1 MDKLIGSRKEDSE
14 VPVASNGGS
23 LQSLNGHGGPFEPAL
38 AEEDEVHL
46 RAYWRVIRK
55 HIVLVV
61 LVALLGTAPFIYLM
75 GMKADYY
82 KATTRIQVNLE
93 STNEMSAA
101 NDQGQSGTFMS
112 ADPAY
117 FNTQLQILNSP
128 ALLRRIALTLDL
140 EHNPTFLRHMAKG
153 GRMIRKVIRLFY
165 FGKKDDV
172 SQNPLGSDRLT
183 TSFDP
188 SSTEQDLEAAQR
200 LEPIVE
206 DLQRKIKIE
215 PVKEPRLS
223 FKETR
228 LIDIS
233 TEHPSPQLA
242 AKISNAVAD
251 AFVLSNLEQRRKA
264 GATAESFLSVRVAEV
279 QAQIRRGEAQLIEY
293 AKNHEILSLDPNQ
306 NTVVDRLAGLN
317 KQLLDAE
324 NDRISAEANYRKALD
339 PASLD
344 ALAKE
349 GASEINAAETRLA
362 VLRENRAQLL
372 VEATE
377 KWPEVKEV
385 NQQIAE
391 VEKTIKDLKG
401 KAANTVKTNLET
413 RYQQALGRESSV
425 RAAFEKQR
433 DETLKQ
439 NEAAINYKIIQQEID
454 TNKALLQGILQ
465 RAKESDVSLQGAIN
479 NVRVIDY
486 AITPDPKEPDG
497 PWRLVWIGLAFTL
510 SLAGGIGLAFFLDYL
525 DNSVRSSDDV
535 LATSHLPT
543 LGTIPAVGKSLRQR
557 FVPLLTAGNGKVRPS
572 PAVLVHSIS
581 PPSFTEEYRRLRTAV
596 TLPLNGHSPK
606 TILVTSSLRGE
617 GKTTTAVNI
626 ATAMAQTAGAK
637 ILIIDADM
645 RRPLIHEILGCE
657 NETGLSSLLS
667 GEVPREK
674 ALDCIVSH
682 ENSRIQLLPGGPVP
696 PNPSELLHSE
706 NLRLLLADLE
716 PTFTHIIVDSPAAEE
731 FSDSLILSAAVDGV
745 LFVIHGSKSSRE
757 SVRHTL
763 QELRYVG
770 ANLLGVV
777 LNGVTQREQEYAYSS
792 YP

>member
-1 MDKLIGSRKEDSE
+1 MDKLISSPKKDAE
-14 VPVASNGGS
+14 VPVAPHGGGMSSHNGF
-23 LQSLNGHGGPFEPAL
+23 GGPFEPVAP
-38 AEEDEVHL
+38 EGDEIHL
-46 RAYWRVIRK
+46 RAYWRVIHK
-55 HIVLVV
+55 HIL
-61 LVALLGTAPFIYLM
+61 LVALITLLGTAPFVYLM

-93 STNEMSAA
+93 NTNQAA
-101 NDQGQSGTFMS
+101 GSEQSQTGVFMS

-117 FNTQLQILNSP
+117 FNTELQILNSP
-128 ALLRRIALTLDL
+128 ALLRRVIVTLDL
-140 EHNPTFLRHMAKG
+140 DHNPIYIRHMAKG
-153 GRMIRKVIRLFY
+153 GRLIRKVIRLFY
-165 FGKKDDV
+165 FGKKDDP

-183 TSFDP
+183 SSFDP
-188 SSTEQDLEAAQR
+188 AATEQDLQAAQG
-200 LEPIVE
+200 LEPYVE
-206 DLQRKIKIE
+206 DLQKKVKVE

-228 LIDIS
+228 LIDVS

-242 AKISNAVAD
+242 AKISNAIAD
-251 AFVLSNLEQRRKA
+251 AFVLSNLEQRRKT
-264 GATAESFLSVRVAEV
+264 GATAEEFLGVRVAEL
-279 QAQIRRGEAQLIEY
+279 QSQIRRGEASLIEY
-293 AKNHEILSLDPNQ
+293 AKNHEILSLDANQ

-324 NDRISAEANYRKALD
+324 NDRIAAEANYRKALD

-377 KWPEVKEV
+377 KWPEVKEI
-385 NQQIAE
+385 NQQISE
-391 VEKTIKDLKG
+391 VEKTITGLKS
-401 KAANTVKTNLET
+401 KAASTVKTNLET
-413 RYQQALGRESSV
+413 RYQQALGREASL
-425 RAAFEKQR
+425 RDAFEKQR

-479 NVRVIDY
+479 NVRVVDY

-497 PWRLVWIGLAFTL
+497 PWRLVWISLAFTL
-510 SLAGGIGLAFFLDYL
+510 SLAGGIGAAFFLDYL
-525 DNSVRSSDDV
+525 DNSVRSSEDAM
-535 LATSHLPT
+535 ATSQLPT
-543 LGTIPAVGKSLRQR
+543 LGTIPTVTKSLRQR
-557 FVPLLTAGNGKVRPS
+557 FVPLLGSGASKVRQS
-572 PAVLVHSIS
+572 PAVLVNSIS

-617 GKTTTAVNI
+617 GKTTTTVNM
-626 ATAMAQTAGAK
+626 ATAMAQTKGAK
-637 ILIIDADM
+637 VLIIDADM
-645 RRPLIHEILGCE
+645 RRPGIHEILGCE
-657 NETGLSSLLS
+657 NDTGLSSLLS

-674 ALDCIVSH
+674 VLDCVVSH
-682 ENSRIQLLPGGPVP
+682 EMSHVGLLPAGPVP
-696 PNPSELLHSE
+696 SNPSELLHSE

-716 PTFTHIIVDSPAAEE
+716 SAFTHIIVDSPAAEE

-777 LNGVTQREQEYAYSS
+777 LNSVGHGEQEYS
-792 YP
+792 YYN